1 MIVVR
6 VLIVE
11 LPVAPVG
18 HLRQLQVL
26 TPRTLVHRA
35 NLDASLT
42 AWSGQPLFSGLLRVH
57 GIFNAVIA
65 FGRGLI

>member
-26 TPRTLVHRA
+26 TPTTLVHRA

-57 GIFNAVIA
+57 GIFNAVFA
-65 FGRGLI
+65 LGRVLI